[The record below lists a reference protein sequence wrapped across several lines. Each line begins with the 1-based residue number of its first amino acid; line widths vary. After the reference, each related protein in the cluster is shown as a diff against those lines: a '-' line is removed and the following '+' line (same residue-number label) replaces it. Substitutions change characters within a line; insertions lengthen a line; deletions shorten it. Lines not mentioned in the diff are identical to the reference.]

1 MNIFIWV
8 LSTRVALSHDILLHD
23 IFSYLT
29 KYWTC
34 STWKNCVVDTNN
46 YLSYSFI
53 RRPSWATGYM
63 YSEAMHLVTGL
74 KWIKYMK
81 RLCAER
87 RTKIVFWTIDE
98 LFNNRVLPQEG
109 DVKFVDVWPLKV
121 YGKYQRKKCE
131 ENNLQR

>member
-1 MNIFIWV
+1 
-8 LSTRVALSHDILLHD
+8 
-23 IFSYLT
+23 
-29 KYWTC
+29 
-34 STWKNCVVDTNN
+34 
-46 YLSYSFI
+46 
-53 RRPSWATGYM
+53 M

-131 ENNLQR
+131 ENNLQG